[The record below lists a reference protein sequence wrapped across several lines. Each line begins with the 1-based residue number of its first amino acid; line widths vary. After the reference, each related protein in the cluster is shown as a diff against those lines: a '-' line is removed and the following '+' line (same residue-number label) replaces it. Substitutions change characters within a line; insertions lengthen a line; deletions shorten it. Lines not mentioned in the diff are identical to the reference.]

1 MRTRYFLIFFLGI
14 LLVELW
20 ACANESMEPV
30 RYFSKPS
37 ITLSLLVFLF
47 FQKEMVPK
55 TRTFLGLGLLFSLFG
70 DMLLLFDT
78 YSPFYFI
85 GGLLSFLLAHLMYL
99 SCFWKRALF
108 QIKRT
113 FFIASLLAIYALAIL
128 YFILPNVGDLLPYII
143 VYMTVLLLLVLVGF
157 LRKSHTNTA
166 SYRLFL
172 FGALFFM
179 VSDSLLALNKFY
191 EPFGLASVIIM
202 FTYALA
208 QLLIVLGGISKFK
221 NLRF

>member
-1 MRTRYFLIFFLGI
+1 M
-14 LLVELW
+14 
-20 ACANESMEPV
+20 
-30 RYFSKPS
+30 K
-37 ITLSLLVFLF
+37 
-47 FQKEMVPK
+47 
-55 TRTFLGLGLLFSLFG
+55 TFLGLGLLFSLLG
-70 DMLLLFDT
+70 DILLLFDAG
-78 YSPFYFI
+78 SPFYFI

-113 FFIASLLAIYALAIL
+113 FLFGSLLAMYALTVL

-143 VYMTVLLLLVLVGF
+143 VYMTVLLLLVLIGF
-157 LRKSHTNTA
+157 LRKSHANTA

-172 FGALFFM
+172 YGALCFM

-191 EPFGLASVIIM
+191 EPFEWASPAIM
-202 FTYALA
+202 LTYALA

-221 NLRF
+221 NLKS